1 MTPGPKTTGRPL
13 PARARSSDR
22 IPPTPASARAS
33 SGLHQHHLGQLALT
47 DTRRGHE
54 WKAVAAWTVD
64 EVVRS
69 VARERIEQWSAVLA
83 QRAGLEHLLHD
94 RLAVLQH
101 AQVKRDRSRV
111 DAGYTGHIIRC
122 MSSTKDKPRTY
133 SEDEIPAKFSEYGL
147 DEWYYEDKWI
157 RRKYN
162 TDGWPTTLMA
172 VNAVGYLCEAAGH
185 HADLNV
191 TWGKLWVKLAT
202 HSAGGITD
210 KDFTLA
216 RKIEDTILWRPDA
229 DGPLDGPMGKFVFSK
244 SRLNRLEPT
253 ERGLAHSASRATS

>member
-1 MTPGPKTTGRPL
+1 M
-13 PARARSSDR
+13 AR
-22 IPPTPASARAS
+22 
-33 SGLHQHHLGQLALT
+33 Q
-47 DTRRGHE
+47 
-54 WKAVAAWTVD
+54 
-64 EVVRS
+64 
-69 VARERIEQWSAVLA
+69 RIEQRSAVPA
-83 QRAGLEHLLHD
+83 ERAGLENLLDD
-94 RLAVLQH
+94 RLTVLQD
-101 AQVKRDRSRV
+101 AQVKRDGSWV
-111 DAGYTGHIIRC
+111 NPGYAGHNGL

-133 SEDEIPAKFSEYGL
+133 SEEEIPAKFSEYGL

-157 RRKYN
+157 RRKFN

-216 RKIEDTILWRPDA
+216 RKIEDTILWRPEA

-244 SRLNRLEPT
+244 R
-253 ERGLAHSASRATS
+253 

>member
-1 MTPGPKTTGRPL
+1 MTPGPNTTGSPL
-13 PARARSSDR
+13 
-22 IPPTPASARAS
+22 RAS
-33 SGLHQHHLGQLALT
+33 DPQQRAHPADTGFGAGLVGPHEHHLGEFALPHV
-47 DTRRGHE
+47 RGRHQRQ
-54 WKAVAAWTVD
+54 AVAARPVD
-64 EVVRS
+64 QVVGP
-69 VARERIEQWSAVLA
+69 VARQRVQQRSAVLA
-83 QRAGLEHLLHD
+83 QRAGLEHLLEH
-94 RLAVLQH
+94 RLAVLEH
-101 AQVKRDRSRV
+101 AQVKRDRARV
-111 DAGYTGHIIRC
+111 DAGYAGHNAS

-157 RRKYN
+157 RRKFN

-216 RKIEDTILWRPDA
+216 RKIEDTILWRPEA

-244 SRLNRLEPT
+244 K
-253 ERGLAHSASRATS
+253 

>member
-1 MTPGPKTTGRPL
+1 M
-13 PARARSSDR
+13 AR
-22 IPPTPASARAS
+22 
-33 SGLHQHHLGQLALT
+33 Q
-47 DTRRGHE
+47 
-54 WKAVAAWTVD
+54 
-64 EVVRS
+64 
-69 VARERIEQWSAVLA
+69 RIEQRSAVPA
-83 QRAGLEHLLHD
+83 ERAGLENLLDD
-94 RLAVLQH
+94 RLTVLQD
-101 AQVKRDRSRV
+101 AQVKRDGSRV
-111 DAGYTGHIIRC
+111 NPCYAGHNGF

-157 RRKYN
+157 RRKFN

-216 RKIEDTILWRPDA
+216 RKIEDTILWRPEA

-244 SRLNRLEPT
+244 K
-253 ERGLAHSASRATS
+253 

>member
-1 MTPGPKTTGRPL
+1 MSTT
-13 PARARSSDR
+13 
-22 IPPTPASARAS
+22 
-33 SGLHQHHLGQLALT
+33 
-47 DTRRGHE
+47 E
-54 WKAVAAWTVD
+54 
-64 EVVRS
+64 
-69 VARERIEQWSAVLA
+69 
-83 QRAGLEHLLHD
+83 
-94 RLAVLQH
+94 
-101 AQVKRDRSRV
+101 
-111 DAGYTGHIIRC
+111 
-122 MSSTKDKPRTY
+122 DKPRTY
-133 SEDEIPAKFSEYGL
+133 GEDEIPAKLSEYGL

-157 RRKYN
+157 RRKFN

-216 RKIEDTILWRPDA
+216 RKIEDTILWRPEA

-244 SRLNRLEPT
+244 P
-253 ERGLAHSASRATS
+253 RG